1 VKQGQLFPVLTP
13 PPRPPTS
20 VVPGLYILDE
30 FLEVVNV
37 SKRLPE
43 VNHDVV
49 HHIVTT
55 GPPIETK
62 FHRLDGEKLEA
73 AQAEFKIC
81 KRTAFYR
88 GQLHLRPVCCSWC
101 KKLTAAGSCVEISA
115 G

>member
-1 VKQGQLFPVLTP
+1 MEFPIIGVDFFVPALLASEAGVTISRSDP
-13 PPRPPTS
+13 PPPAS

-30 FLEVVNV
+30 FPEVVNM

-43 VNHDVV
+43 AYHGVV

-62 FHRLDGEKLEA
+62 FHRLDG
-73 AQAEFKIC
+73 
-81 KRTAFYR
+81 
-88 GQLHLRPVCCSWC
+88 
-101 KKLTAAGSCVEISA
+101 KKLHEGCP